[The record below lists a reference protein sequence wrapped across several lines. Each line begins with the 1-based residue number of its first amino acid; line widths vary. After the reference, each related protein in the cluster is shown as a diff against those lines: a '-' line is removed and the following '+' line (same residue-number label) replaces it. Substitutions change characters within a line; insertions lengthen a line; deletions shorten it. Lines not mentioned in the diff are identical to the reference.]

1 MNSVINN
8 SFQNAVFV
16 FCLGLNLLFVSCAPK
31 FTPVYPEALNIQSTI
46 KPGDSVKI
54 VTKTDEEFQFK
65 VQEISSEAIMGS
77 EQKVM
82 FTDIYNIEK
91 TTAKEFKNVFT
102 QAAEIVIAIPI
113 LLLMS
118 GCC

>member
-1 MNSVINN
+1 MNSLINN
-8 SFQNAVFV
+8 SFPNIVFV
-16 FCLGLNLLFVSCAPK
+16 ICLGLNLMFASCAPK

-65 VQEISSEAIMGS
+65 VQEISSEAIMG
-77 EQKVM
+77 EEEKIM
-82 FTDIYNIEK
+82 FTDIHYIEK
-91 TTAKEFKNVFT
+91 TTPKEFKNVVT
-102 QAAEIVIAIPI
+102 QAATIVIAIPI

>member
-1 MNSVINN
+1 MDKIT
-8 SFQNAVFV
+8 
-16 FCLGLNLLFVSCAPK
+16 LLFITIIIIFTSSCANK
-31 FTPVYPEALNIQSTI
+31 YTPVYPEPLNIQSTI
-46 KPGDSVKI
+46 KQGDHVKI
-54 VTKTDEEFQFK
+54 ITTTDEEFQFK